1 MNQMEL
7 NTHECLQFWIPRIAV
22 ALEDIAK
29 AIRLEMDYHRIAK
42 EPEQGLVNKLTLE
55 EVSKE
60 CEELSK

>member
-1 MNQMEL
+1 MEL